1 MDNDDTRIYKLP
13 DLSEIVPIRKILV
26 NDFLVLSISRQV
38 HREAVSTL
46 FSGNTWLM
54 SRYLN
59 VHCQRCDI
67 AIVINGPRHMVAVLS
82 RHARRFKMVV
92 EELLFDIDAWDEKM
106 EVIFKSMR
114 WKCVTGKDICMSS
127 DNLRISHDLQSPTYN
142 FAFNT
147 CRSSTGPS

>member
-1 MDNDDTRIYKLP
+1 VDNDDTRIYKLP

-38 HREAVSTL
+38 YREAVSTL

-82 RHARRFKMVV
+82 RHARRFRTVV
-92 EELLFDIDAWDEKM
+92 EELLFDIEASVGKLEM
-106 EVIFKSMR
+106 MFKDMR
-114 WKCVTGKDICMSS
+114 WKYVTAKDICISLN
-127 DNLRISHDLQSPTYN
+127 NLRIGHGLQSPTYN